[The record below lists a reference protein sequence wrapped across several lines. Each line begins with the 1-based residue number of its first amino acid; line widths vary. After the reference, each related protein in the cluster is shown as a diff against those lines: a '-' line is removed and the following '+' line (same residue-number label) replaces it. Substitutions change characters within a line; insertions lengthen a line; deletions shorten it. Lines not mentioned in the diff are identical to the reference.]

1 MTKQGT
7 VEPLPRGRHGLSREE
22 VVQSQRERIFRAMAE
37 VMAEKGYVATSVAD
51 VLRAAKVSR
60 ETFYEQFD
68 SKEDCFMSA
77 HAAAVE
83 VVMASAAAA
92 PPATGTPLERFDR
105 GLKTLLDSIAD
116 HPERSRLFMIEVYA
130 AGPQALE
137 RRAALQKRWA
147 ELLDRA
153 FGRKTAADRFAN
165 EAIVAATSTMI
176 TSRLAAG
183 DIKGIRALRRPIVE
197 LARRIHGA

>member
-1 MTKQGT
+1 VTKQET

-22 VVQSQRERIFRAMAE
+22 VVQSQRSRIFRAMAE
-37 VMAEKGYVATSVAD
+37 VMAQKGYVATSVAD

-68 SKEDCFMSA
+68 SKEDCFVSA
-77 HAAAVE
+77 HEAAVQT
-83 VVMASAAAA
+83 VMASAAAA
-92 PPATGTPLERFDR
+92 PPAQGTGIERFDR
-105 GLKTLLDSIAD
+105 GLKTLLDAIAD
-116 HPERSRLFMIEVYA
+116 HPELSRLFMIEVYA

-137 RRAALQKRWA
+137 RRAALQRQWA
-147 ELLDRA
+147 GLLDNA
-153 FGRKTAADRFAN
+153 FGRRTAADRFAN

-183 DIKGIRALRRPIVE
+183 DIKGIRALRRPLVE
-197 LARRIHGA
+197 LARRLHNA

>member
-1 MTKQGT
+1 VTKQET
-7 VEPLPRGRHGLSREE
+7 VEPLPRGRHGLTREQ
-22 VVQSQRERIFRAMAE
+22 VVQSQRSRIFRAMAE
-37 VMAEKGYVATSVAD
+37 VMAQKGYVATTVAD

-60 ETFYEQFD
+60 ETFYEQFT

-83 VVMASAAAA
+83 TVMASAASA
-92 PPATGTPLERFDR
+92 PPVSGTGLERFDR
-105 GLKTLLDSIAD
+105 GLKTLLDAIAD
-116 HPERSRLFMIEVYA
+116 NPELSRLFMIEVFA

-137 RRAALQKRWA
+137 RRAELQKGWA
-147 ELLDRA
+147 QLLDRA
-153 FGRKTAADRFAN
+153 FGRRTAGDRFAN
-165 EAIVAATSTMI
+165 EAIVAATSAMI
-176 TSRLAAG
+176 TARLAAG